1 MSVSAPLIE
10 EHKGRNDERCDVL
23 KKATPYPWGRDAK
36 GNLIG
41 ANGHAIYF
49 MGEDSVLVEHAPVL
63 LEALISVREKATL
76 GTIDPGDALHAIW
89 RLVDNLIVVVERAN
103 RCNEDS
109 RGLGQTVSASHA
121 H

>member
-10 EHKGRNDERCDVL
+10 EHKVRNDERCDVL

-63 LEALISVREKATL
+63 LEALISIRETARQAPHD
-76 GTIDPGDALHAIW
+76 GGNALASIGCLADSLICAI
-89 RLVDNLIVVVERAN
+89 ERSN
-103 RCNEDS
+103 NSLSPLRQI
-109 RGLGQTVSASHA
+109 RK
-121 H
+121 